1 MAITTN
7 NIFLIK
13 QHLIGKICFIE
24 EKYSNKKL
32 ACLVYWQDDKPML
45 FQIDVRMLRRLLAP
59 RLFEKV
65 QENDFIMECDAFVDE
80 NNNLSDI
87 EITNIFET
95 FDPISLL

>member
-1 MAITTN
+1 MAATTN
-7 NIFLIK
+7 NVFLIK

-32 ACLVYWQDDKPML
+32 ACLVYWQDDKPMI
-45 FQIDVRMLRRLLAP
+45 FQIDIRLLRRLLAP

-65 QENDFIMECDAFVDE
+65 QEDDFIMECDAFVDD

-87 EITNIFET
+87 EITNIFESY
-95 FDPISLL
+95 DNLKML

>member
-1 MAITTN
+1 MAATTK
-7 NIFLIK
+7 ILSCK

-80 NNNLSDI
+80 DNALTDI
-87 EITNIFET
+87 EITNIFESY
-95 FDPISLL
+95 DHLRML

>member
-1 MAITTN
+1 MAATTK
-7 NIFLIK
+7 ILSCK

>member
-1 MAITTN
+1 MAATTK
-7 NIFLIK
+7 ILSCK

-32 ACLVYWQDDKPML
+32 AGLVYWQDDKPML

-65 QENDFIMECDAFVDE
+65 QENDFILECDAFVDE

>member
-1 MAITTN
+1 MVATTN
-7 NIFLIK
+7 NVFLIK
-13 QHLIGKICFIE
+13 QHFIGKICFIT
-24 EKYSNKKL
+24 EKYSTNKL
-32 ACLVYWQDDKPML
+32 ACLVYWQDDKPMV
-45 FQIDVRMLRRLLAP
+45 FQIDIRLLRRLLAP

-65 QENDFIMECDAFVDE
+65 QEDDFIMECDAFVDE

>member
-1 MAITTN
+1 MAATTK
-7 NIFLIK
+7 ILSCK

-65 QENDFIMECDAFVDE
+65 QENDFILECDAFVDE

>member
-1 MAITTN
+1 MAATTN
-7 NIFLIK
+7 NVFLIK

-32 ACLVYWQDDKPML
+32 ACLVYWQDDKPMV
-45 FQIDVRMLRRLLAP
+45 FQIDIRLLRRLLAP

-65 QENDFIMECDAFVDE
+65 QEDDFIMECDAFVGE
-80 NNNLSDI
+80 NNNLNDI

-95 FDPISLL
+95 YDHLRTL